1 MQHNIK
7 RRLLPLVLDA
17 PRLLK
22 NKADPSALA
31 LQMGLTAPLP
41 PPPNQASTVDQQPPN
56 SNGQSETLCTP
67 LGIEVEPLDELG
79 EAMEEAA
86 PQQAACDD
94 AEGEEEAALYRLR
107 LARGLRLFSLYVAA
121 GGALCMRQ
129 TVWRKLMPAL
139 HPDKGGDTRVFQL
152 VNELKRR
159 LDRNEEVELPSY
171 EPLVEGD
178 ESDGLYERIKEELRV
193 AAAGV
198 GEGAVEE
205 LARVTRV

>member
-1 MQHNIK
+1 
-7 RRLLPLVLDA
+7 
-17 PRLLK
+17 
-22 NKADPSALA
+22 
-31 LQMGLTAPLP
+31 MGLTAPLP
-41 PPPNQASTVDQQPPN
+41 PPSSEPSGSNNIHRPTTAKQQRP
-56 SNGQSETLCTP
+56 SETLCTP

-171 EPLVEGD
+171 EPLAEGD

-198 GEGAVEE
+198 GEGAVEV
-205 LARVTRV
+205 LAR